1 MWWRPAVPKGTWVVR
16 EVQRDTGWWLV
27 VSKGIPVVPRG
38 MWGGCSCPGDVVVAR
53 SDRGTQGWLRAVVS
67 SGQQCSEGKG
77 MAGGAHGCLQTTWCN
92 WHHPGG
98 PEGGWDAAG
107 GPGKPSSSTPLCPQE
122 ELQAWLQGLSA
133 AITECR
139 GSRGKVQSLPLPI
152 PPAPPEASLPR
163 KDKEKRFSFFPKK
176 K

>member
-1 MWWRPAVPKGTWVVR
+1 MGVWGRLGA
-16 EVQRDTGWWLV
+16 TG
-27 VSKGIPVVPRG
+27 I
-38 MWGGCSCPGDVVVAR
+38 
-53 SDRGTQGWLRAVVS
+53 TQGTLGVAGTLLR
-67 SGQQCSEGKG
+67 GQGSPSD
-77 MAGGAHGCLQTTWCN
+77 HPSCL
-92 WHHPGG
+92 
-98 PEGGWDAAG
+98 
-107 GPGKPSSSTPLCPQE
+107 QE

-152 PPAPPEASLPR
+152 PPAPPEAPLPR